1 MNVVQ
6 FSKIQRNDV
15 VVGRRRDGER
25 DVGMV
30 GGDQMWPRST
40 ESINLDISW
49 FIVNS

>member
-1 MNVVQ
+1 MDYRPTKSQLDYLISRYMNVVQ

-30 GGDQMWPRST
+30 GGDQM
-40 ESINLDISW
+40 
-49 FIVNS
+49 